1 MPTKEQYWKNPE
13 KWREETREYFN
24 QHKQE
29 HQEYNR
35 EYREEHKD
43 EVQEHKRKYC
53 QEHKKEEY
61 ERNKQWRKNNPDKF
75 GLQAARYNN
84 KHHRNLS
91 FVPLN
96 KSFKNSDAHHLD
108 RTYVIYIP
116 KEIHRSIRHSVLRN
130 INMAE
135 INAIAFNYLRR

>member
-1 MPTKEQYWKNPE
+1 MPTKEQYRKNPE
-13 KWREETREYFN
+13 KWKEKTREYFN
-24 QHKQE
+24 QHKQK

-35 EYREEHKD
+35 KYQEEHKD
-43 EVQEHKRKYC
+43 DKRKYY

-61 ERNKQWRKNNPDKF
+61 ERTKQWRKNNPDKF
-75 GLQAARYNN
+75 RLQAARYNN
-84 KHHRNLS
+84 KHYRNLS

-130 INMAE
+130 INMDE
-135 INAIAFNYLRR
+135 INAIAFNYIGVI